1 MRDCCH
7 HRAQGKKGSNHV
19 GGAKHRLIAIV
30 VVVQVV
36 VVVAVV
42 LVVVIAVIVVY
53 DVSGANKY
61 NGDDQSYV
69 YDGND
74 GI

>member
-1 MRDCCH
+1 M
-7 HRAQGKKGSNHV
+7 
-19 GGAKHRLIAIV
+19 IAIV

-42 LVVVIAVIVVY
+42 FVVLIAVIVVY
-53 DVSGANKY
+53 DVSAANKY
-61 NGDDQSYV
+61 NGDDLSYV